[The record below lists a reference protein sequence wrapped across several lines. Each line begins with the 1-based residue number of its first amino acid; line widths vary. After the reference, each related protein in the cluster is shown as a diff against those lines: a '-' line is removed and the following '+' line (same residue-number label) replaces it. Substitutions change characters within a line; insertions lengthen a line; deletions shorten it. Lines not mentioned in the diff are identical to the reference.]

1 MATLSYH
8 EQKDIEN
15 IKKLRELQKELP
27 SFCSDFFRGIE
38 TSTSTRTR
46 IAYAYDLKIFFQFLK
61 TANPGTFDNPS
72 HTLTPSDLEKL
83 TVTDLEEYIDY
94 LKCLSG
100 CADDGQQIDG
110 FFAKRGI
117 LTQDHFGAVFYDY
130 RKLLSRFLAEIN
142 EHVSLHIGLAEMYQV
157 DKRDS
162 PQVEA

>member
-1 MATLSYH
+1 MACHIRGQRS
-8 EQKDIEN
+8 
-15 IKKLRELQKELP
+15 LQFQYSGYLVEAFVVYP
-27 SFCSDFFRGIE
+27 QC
-38 TSTSTRTR
+38 TSV
-46 IAYAYDLKIFFQFLK
+46 LLV
-61 TANPGTFDNPS
+61 P
-72 HTLTPSDLEKL
+72 L
-83 TVTDLEEYIDY
+83 
-94 LKCLSG
+94 LSG